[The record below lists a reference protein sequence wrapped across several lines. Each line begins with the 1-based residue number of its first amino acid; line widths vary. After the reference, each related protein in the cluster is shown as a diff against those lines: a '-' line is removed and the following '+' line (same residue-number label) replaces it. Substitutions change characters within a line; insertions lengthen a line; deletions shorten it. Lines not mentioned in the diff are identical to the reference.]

1 MYTCICVCVYVCLVA
16 LRLLFLFV
24 CFFAFLKKKN
34 TIKEKD
40 GVPQCVEIGQM
51 GKACGEEGIRDMA
64 YLLSSSPAAQNQNV
78 KSP

>member
-1 MYTCICVCVYVCLVA
+1 
-16 LRLLFLFV
+16 LLFL
-24 CFFAFLKKKN
+24 KKN